1 MIIANLPDL
10 VSASALDPCPW
21 MPTTFAGIVTIFL
34 LRFDRGSV
42 FCWID
47 PIGRINAINTMNPTA
62 TDFRKAMGAFA
73 TGVTIITVDQDGDGE
88 IHGMTANAFTSV
100 SLDPPLI
107 LVCVDQRARTHAH
120 LHARK
125 RFGINVLSSGQRAIS
140 EYYARSS
147 DGSKSNAHQHAEE
160 AGASFERTAHGTPV
174 LQGAL
179 AYLECRLRS
188 AQPAG
193 DHTIF
198 IAEVEHVEV
207 REGEPLLY
215 FRSQYRAIDQAGG

>member
-140 EYYARSS
+140 EYVCTLIRRIEIERASACRRGWRELRTDRARHASS
-147 DGSKSNAHQHAEE
+147 A
-160 AGASFERTAHGTPV
+160 R
-174 LQGAL
+174 
-179 AYLECRLRS
+179 
-188 AQPAG
+188 
-193 DHTIF
+193 
-198 IAEVEHVEV
+198 
-207 REGEPLLY
+207 
-215 FRSQYRAIDQAGG
+215 RARVS